1 MLTKKQKKKAAIN
14 LGLWL
19 IAIPIVA
26 LTALYFILENINAEN
41 ISNPLKKGLV
51 VLTWAVIIGSAA
63 SVIIYLRVIYSM
75 YFQTTTISDENKEI
89 KDNTQKIDYHN
100 TIYWM
105 MSFFLAALL
114 IIAILKKGF

>member
-1 MLTKKQKKKAAIN
+1 MLTKKQKNKAAIN
-14 LGLWL
+14 LGLWF

-41 ISNPLKKGLV
+41 ISNLLKKGLV

-75 YFQTTTISDENKEI
+75 YFQTTPISDENKEI

-100 TIYWM
+100 TIYWI

-114 IIAILKKGF
+114 IIAIIKKGF